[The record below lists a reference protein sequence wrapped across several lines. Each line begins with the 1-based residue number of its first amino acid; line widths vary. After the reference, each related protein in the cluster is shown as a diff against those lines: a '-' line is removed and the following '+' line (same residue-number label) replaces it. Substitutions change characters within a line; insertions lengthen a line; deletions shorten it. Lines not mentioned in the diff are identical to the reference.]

1 MVNSFLAKTTLSQA
15 GAFMRLPVGY
25 DDFKA
30 IVDRGMDFVDKSL
43 LIQEI
48 LDDVA
53 QVAVITR
60 PRRFGKT
67 LNLSMLHYFLA
78 AKAHGQSTQ
87 NLFEGLKITAL
98 GDDYM
103 QHQGRYPVI
112 FVTFKEVKNNH
123 FEAAYGMMK
132 KLMSQLYR
140 EYQHELPNSPR
151 LTSSDKEKFLA
162 VLEERVDEP
171 AVRSALVDLCYYLYQ
186 HYQVKPWL
194 LIDEYDTPIQ
204 AAYVHNYYDPM
215 LNLMRG
221 IFGAALKT
229 NPYLEK
235 AVITGILR
243 VAKESLFSGLNNLEV
258 YTLTNS
264 KYGQYFG
271 FTEDEVENL
280 LQQAGLQAQAPA
292 IRDWYNGY
300 KAGTYTVYNPWSIVK
315 CIREQGELAPYWVN
329 TSDNHLIKTLL
340 LGSSEGFRTQF
351 EDLLQGKTIEKTI
364 DETLAFADLNP
375 QRGRG
380 DSAGWSLLFAAGY
393 LKVVSSQ
400 RVEEEL
406 QCQLDIPN
414 REVRGLYRQIIR
426 EWLAD
431 GHDTKWFDT
440 FLNHLLTGDL
450 IAFEHD
456 LKQLVEQTF
465 SVHDTSKDS
474 EVFYHGFM
482 IGATASLYHNKNYE
496 IKSNRESGYGR
507 YDYMIFSHDENKLTI
522 LIELKRVPKETP
534 NFDQALEQAAQH
546 ALEQME
552 LQNYAAEA
560 RQRGRTK
567 ILQIGLA
574 FSGKRFILKSTS
586 PLP

>member
-1 MVNSFLAKTTLSQA
+1 MPLSL
-15 GAFMRLPVGY
+15 GH
-25 DDFKA
+25 DDFKEL
-30 IVDRGMDFVDKSL
+30 IDYRLDFVDKSL
-43 LIQEI
+43 FIQEV
-48 LDDVA
+48 LDDRGTK
-53 QVAVITR
+53 VAVITR

-67 LNLSMLHYFLA
+67 LNLSMLRYFLVA
-78 AKAHGQSTQ
+78 EAHGKSTQ
-87 NLFEGLKITAL
+87 GLFDGLKIAAL
-98 GDDYM
+98 GEEYM

-123 FEAAYGMMK
+123 FEAAYDLMK
-132 KLMSQLYR
+132 TLMSQVYR

-151 LTSSDKEKFLA
+151 LSPSDKENFLA
-162 VLEERVDEP
+162 VLERRADES

-204 AAYVHNYYDPM
+204 AAYVHDYYDPM

-229 NPYLEK
+229 NPYLER

-243 VAKESLFSGLNNLEV
+243 VAKESLFSGLNNLKV

-264 KYGQYFG
+264 QYGQYFG

-280 LQQAGLQAQAPA
+280 LQQAGLQQQAPA

-329 TSDNHLIKTLL
+329 TSDNQLIKILL

-351 EDLLQGKTIEKTI
+351 EDLLQGKTIEKAI
-364 DETLAFADLNP
+364 DETLAFAGLKNNE
-375 QRGRG
+375 RG
-380 DSAGWSLLFAAGY
+380 AWSLLFAAGY
-393 LKVVSSQ
+393 LKVVASQ
-400 RVEEEL
+400 RVEDEL

-414 REVRGLYRQIIR
+414 REVRGLYRHIIR

-431 GHDTKWFDT
+431 DYDTKWFDT

-450 IAFEHD
+450 VAFEQD
-456 LKQLVEQTF
+456 LKHLVEQTF
-465 SVHDTSKDS
+465 SVHDISKDP

-482 IGATASLYHNKNYE
+482 VGAAASLYHNPNYE
-496 IKSNRESGYGR
+496 IKLNREAGYGR
-507 YDYMIFSHDENKLTI
+507 YDYMIFSRDENKLTI

-534 NFDQALEQAAQH
+534 NLDQALDQALEQAAQQ
-546 ALEQME
+546 ALAQME

-574 FSGKRFILKSTS
+574 FSGKRFILKSKS
-586 PLP
+586 SLP